1 MLICIDFKR
10 NNMNSPLV
18 SVIVPTKNSSKTLG
32 KCLESIK
39 KQTYQNIEI
48 VVVDNDST
56 DGTRDIAKKYTDRVF
71 VHGPERAAQ
80 SNFGISHSVGKY
92 IYKID
97 SDFIVEEGAVK
108 EMVEKCE
115 EEGLDGIA
123 IHNTSAPGLGFWSE
137 VRKLERDTY
146 KDDTLAIGVRFFKKS
161 AWEKVGKYDETI
173 VWDDYDLHNKF
184 VNHGFTWGR
193 IQSQEF
199 HLGEPK
205 SLWEIAKKGFF
216 YGAEYTPY
224 LKKHPYRALQQIN
237 PIRKS
242 YFKHWKNFIKN
253 PMTTLGFIIMM
264 LVKFSAGLVGFI
276 KSVFLPS

>member
-1 MLICIDFKR
+1 MDNSLI
-10 NNMNSPLV
+10 
-18 SVIVPTKNSSKTLG
+18 SVIIPTKNSSKTLD

-39 KQTYQNIEI
+39 KQTYNNIEI
-48 VVVDNDST
+48 IVVDNNST
-56 DGTRDIAKKYTDRVF
+56 DKTKEIARKYTDQVF
-71 VHGPERAAQ
+71 NHGPERAAQ
-80 SNFGISHSVGKY
+80 SNFGINQSEGEY

-97 SDFIVEEGAVK
+97 SDFIIEENAVK

-115 EEGLDGIA
+115 HEELDGIA

-161 AWEKVGKYDETI
+161 AWQKVGGYDESI
-173 VWDDYDLHNKF
+173 VWDDYDFHNKF
-184 VNHGFTWGR
+184 INAGFSWGR
-193 IQSQEF
+193 VQSEEF

-205 SLWEIAKKGFF
+205 SLFEIAKKGFF
-216 YGAEYTPY
+216 YGAEYGPY
-224 LKKHPYRALQQIN
+224 LKKHPYRALHQVN

-253 PMTTLGFIIMM
+253 PIITIGFIIMI
-264 LVKFSAGLVGFI
+264 LVKFSAGLLGFL
-276 KSVFLPS
+276 KSVIFSS